1 MATTPQ
7 NFKNTTQ
14 LSSSAADVVAAVATN
29 TTAIVR
35 KLSFRNTGSSTRT
48 VTVYVIASAG
58 SAGAT
63 NELAVK
69 AIPAGK
75 QWNCLEAQGEVL
87 SVGMKIQAK
96 QDAGT
101 DVNANC
107 SGSNV
112 T

>member
-1 MATTPQ
+1 MATTPK

-14 LSSSAADVVAAVATN
+14 LSSSAADIVATVATS
-29 TTAIVR
+29 TTAVVG
-35 KLSFRNTGSSTRT
+35 KLSFRNTGASSRT
-48 VTVYVIASAG
+48 ITVYVIASAG
-58 SAGAT
+58 TAGIT

-69 AIPAGK
+69 AIPPGK
-75 QWNCLEAQGEVL
+75 EWNCILAQGERL
-87 SVGMKIQAK
+87 EAGMKLQAK

-107 SGSNV
+107 SGTNI

>member
-1 MATTPQ
+1 MARTPK

-14 LSSSAADVVAAVATN
+14 LSSTAADLVSDVATN
-29 TTAIVR
+29 TTAVVR
-35 KLSFRNTGSSTRT
+35 KLSFRNTGASSRT
-48 VTVYVIASAG
+48 VTVYVLASGGAAG
-58 SAGAT
+58 TT

-69 AIPAGK
+69 AIAPGK
-75 QWNCLEAQGEVL
+75 EWNCILIQGEVL
-87 SVGMKIQAK
+87 EVGMSVQAK

-107 SGSNV
+107 SGSNI

>member
-1 MATTPQ
+1 MARTPK
-7 NFKNTTQ
+7 NFTNTTQ
-14 LSSSAADVVAAVATN
+14 LSSTPADIVDDVATN

-35 KLSFRNTGSSTRT
+35 KLSFRNTGSVSRT
-48 VTVYVIASAG
+48 VTVYVLASGG
-58 SAGAT
+58 SALTT

-69 AIPAGK
+69 AIAPGK
-75 QWNCLEAQGEVL
+75 EWNVILIQGEVL
-87 SVGMKIQAK
+87 ETGMSVQAK

-107 SGSNV
+107 SGTNI

>member
-1 MATTPQ
+1 MARTPK

-14 LSSSAADVVAAVATN
+14 LSSTAVAIVDDVVEN
-29 TTAIVR
+29 TTAVVR
-35 KLSFRNTGSSTRT
+35 TLSFRNTGLSSRA
-48 VTVYVIASAG
+48 VTVYVIASG
-58 SAGAT
+58 GASGTT

-69 AIPAGK
+69 SIPAGK
-75 QWNCLEAQGEVL
+75 EWNVILAQGVVL
-87 SVGMKIQAK
+87 ETGMSLRAK

-107 SGSNV
+107 SGTNI